1 MTRRRRSRLAGSVL
15 RLAVAVAAV
24 PVRAALRLRW
34 RILIPAAATTGAVI
48 VGAQRAPVVTALT
61 VCAALYLAA
70 AVHMRARLHWDLS
83 DREAAEISGPLV
95 YLIRIGDTGLVKI
108 GMTTRADWRD
118 RVAEWATGRPER
130 LHVET
135 LIPCRDPAR
144 VEAALHAA
152 FQGKRAG
159 EKGSHATELF
169 DLPAGRRWWR
179 LRAEMVVARAR

>member
-1 MTRRRRSRLAGSVL
+1 MTRRRRGRLTG
-15 RLAVAVAAV
+15 AVARLGVALL
-24 PVRAALRLRW
+24 AAPIRGARRLRW
-34 RILIPAAATTGAVI
+34 RLLVPSAAVTGAVI
-48 VGAQRAPVVTALT
+48 VGAQRAPAVTAIT

-70 AVHMRARLHWDLS
+70 AVQMRARLHWDLT
-83 DREAAEISGPLV
+83 DAEANRVSGPLV
-95 YLIRIGDTGLVKI
+95 YVMRIGDTGLVKI

-118 RVAEWATGRPER
+118 RVSEWATGRPER

-135 LIPCRDPAR
+135 LIPCPDPAR

-152 FQGKRAG
+152 FAGKRAG